1 MTDRPD
7 PLVGAEVDL
16 RDFAFMPL
24 DVQRLRDSD
33 LTSDETPEACW
44 AAVLL
49 WCAAWHQVP
58 AASIPASD
66 QWQAKQCGYVAQ
78 GRVSPSWKRV
88 RKGALRGWVECSDG
102 RLYHPVVAEKA
113 LDAWRSKLLQRWKT
127 EASRVKKHNQRHDL
141 QGPAAVQMPDF
152 ERWIDM
158 GCPQGHALPVPGDK
172 PPVSTGTGVDGP
184 REVPG
189 ETASKGQRQGQRQGQ
204 GQGQEEIQ
212 NPLTLP
218 AAGDGSELPGG
229 EPPPPDPPDPT
240 PAGRLGM
247 AMREVGLHPSRINAH
262 DPVALAL
269 LQRGVTVEQFA
280 EAVRDAIGKRR
291 GDPWRYALT
300 VLERRVTEAAEL
312 AATPAPAPDPM
323 AWRKTFEGVER
334 RARELG
340 VKPRADEMAADF
352 ERRVLTAHQR
362 AASAAQGAPA

>member
-1 MTDRPD
+1 MTETSKPA
-7 PLVGAEVDL
+7 PLVSAEVDL

-49 WCAAWHQVP
+49 WCASWHQVP

-78 GRVSPSWKRV
+78 GRASPAWKRV

-141 QGPAAVQMPDF
+141 QGSSAVQMPDF

-172 PPVSTGTGVDGP
+172 PPTSPGTGDGSP
-184 REVPG
+184 REVPR
-189 ETASKGQRQGQRQGQ
+189 ETPSKGQGQ
-204 GQGQEEIQ
+204 GQGQEEIH

-218 AAGDGSELPGG
+218 AARDGSELPGG
-229 EPPPPDPPDPT
+229 DQPPEDPPDPADPT

-269 LQRGVTVEQFA
+269 LERGVSVEQFA
-280 EAVRDAIGKRR
+280 EAVRDAMGKRR

-300 VLERRVTEAAEL
+300 VLERRVAQAAEI
-312 AATPAPAPDPM
+312 AAAPAAAPDPD
-323 AWRKTFEGVER
+323 AWRKTFDGVQR
-334 RARELG
+334 RAAELG
-340 VKPRADEMAADF
+340 VKPRTGEMAADF

-362 AASAAQGAPA
+362 AASTAQGAPA